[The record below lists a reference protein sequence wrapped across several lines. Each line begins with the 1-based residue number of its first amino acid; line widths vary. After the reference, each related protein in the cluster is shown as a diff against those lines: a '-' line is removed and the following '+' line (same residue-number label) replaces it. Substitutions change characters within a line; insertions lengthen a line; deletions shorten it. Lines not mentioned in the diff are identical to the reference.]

1 MSIDARSIQS
11 VGFESILRN
20 TEDTMVK
27 RSRGFANIAGAVAWI
42 GLAGM
47 GHAVA
52 GSLGG
57 PLNLQDEGSFFVNG
71 RTVTIPAPYYGT
83 TGLSGP
89 GQMTVGQMYVHFR
102 IPAAITGA
110 PVVMVHGSNHTGM
123 TYETTPDGR
132 EGWATYFVRH
142 GHPVYVVDH
151 VGRGRSGF
159 NPTPLN
165 DAVAQSNV
173 ALVRAAPLYAREG
186 AWVNFRFGPAF
197 PKTFPGLQFPIE
209 AQDQYFSQLVPNA
222 EGLAGGPTGTAT
234 IDALAALLDRIGPAV
249 VVVHSQSGVYGL
261 ELVRERPQ
269 LVRAFVSV
277 EGGCAP
283 VAPEVIKSSFAAV
296 PMLSLWGD
304 NSTGAIGING
314 DARRNGCKDTID
326 AINGVGGR
334 GTFYLLPE
342 HGLKGNSHMMML
354 DKNNLAIADVI
365 LGWVD
370 GVAKQASAK

>member
-1 MSIDARSIQS
+1 
-11 VGFESILRN
+11 
-20 TEDTMVK
+20 MVK
-27 RSRGFANIAGAVAWI
+27 AGRGFANIAGMVALT
-42 GLAGM
+42 GLAGTGCAM
-47 GHAVA
+47 A

-71 RTVTIPAPYYGT
+71 RVVTIPSPYYGT

-89 GQMTVGQMYVHFR
+89 GQTTVGQMYVHFR
-102 IPAAITGA
+102 IPATITGA

-132 EGWATYFVRH
+132 EGWATYFVRR

-165 DAVAQSNV
+165 EAVAQSNV
-173 ALVRAAPLYAREG
+173 GLVHAAPLYGREG
-186 AWVNFRFGPAF
+186 AWANFRFGPRY
-197 PKTFPGLQFPIE
+197 PETFPGLQFPVE

-222 EGLAGGPTGTAT
+222 EELPNGPGGTAT
-234 IDALAALLDRIGPAV
+234 TSALAALLDKIGPAA
-249 VVVHSQSGVYGL
+249 VVVHSQSGMYGI
-261 ELVRERPQ
+261 ELVRQRPQ

-283 VAPEVIKSSFAAV
+283 VAPEVVKSAFATV

-304 NSTGAIGING
+304 NSTSAIGING
-314 DARRNGCKDTID
+314 DARRNGCKDTIA
-326 AINGVGGR
+326 AINATGGR

-365 LGWVD
+365 LGWLD
-370 GVAKQASAK
+370 GVEKQASAK